1 MQNPKPKCEFCGRAL
16 TDPASIALRIG
27 PECKGK
33 QQDLLSIVDAG
44 KNAEGYGLGDFE
56 LTARGSKLRSL
67 ERIAVKYAHGLPAN
81 LQRDLQTARQRHAL
95 RVTLLSRQNRLSLEV
110 SL

>member
-1 MQNPKPKCEFCGRAL
+1 MQNPKPKCEFCGREL
-16 TDPASIALRIG
+16 SDPDSIALRIG

-33 QQDLLSIVDAG
+33 QQTLLALVDAG
-44 KNAEGYGLGDFE
+44 KNAEGYGLGDYE

-67 ERIAVKYAHGLPAN
+67 ERIAMKYMHSLPAK
-81 LQRDLQTARQRHAL
+81 LQRDLQQARQRYAQ
-95 RVTLLSRQNRLSLEV
+95 RVTHLSKQNRLSLEV